1 MSLLVRKI
9 NRAKWEPLPKYLKLL
24 QADAMTGCL
33 RTTSNRLSFWVIE
46 EVEELWKAGLAIV
59 TAHDHLET
67 FDVVVVQRSR
77 LESKGLVCEPSEG
90 RTYFELMRHAHVDLV
105 DLNMTK
111 LTAVARE
118 VVEALCPA
126 TSRRFTISDLKH
138 LLLGQIKEGHVP
150 PDKLS
155 LDVQKKLGI
164 LDMNE
169 TYVTCPRCH
178 CLARRQDILS

>member
-9 NRAKWEPLPKYLKLL
+9 NRAKWEPLPEDLKLL

-46 EVEELWKAGLAIV
+46 EVEELWKAGLAIA
-59 TAHDHLET
+59 TAHDHLES

-77 LESKGLVCEPSEG
+77 LESRGLLCEPSKG

-105 DLNMTK
+105 DLNVAK
-111 LTAVARE
+111 LAAVARE
-118 VVEALCPA
+118 VVEAYPA
-126 TSRRFTISDLKH
+126 TSKRFTISDLKP
-138 LLLGQIKEGHVP
+138 LLLDQIEEGHVP
-150 PDKLS
+150 RDKLS

-164 LDMNE
+164 LNMNE
-169 TYVTCPRCH
+169 TYVACPRCH
-178 CLARRQDILS
+178 CLIRRQDILS